1 MPQETN
7 SNPTFTSP
15 SKNLRGLETLAS
27 NNVENSPTHEDIFND
42 YGLAL
47 RKAKEAAERRYQ
59 AAQWLREMEQDASES
74 LPKEPTE
81 EEFCLALRNGLI
93 LCNVLNK
100 VNPGAVLKI
109 VENPIIP
116 EQLTEGAAQSAI
128 QYFENMRNFLVAV
141 KDMQLLTFEASD
153 VEKGGSMN
161 KVVDCILFLKGY
173 YEWKQAGGIGVWRY
187 GGTVKIM
194 ALPKGSP
201 PSLIGSESADDSL
214 DGSESSQYEQLLEF
228 LHLSNE
234 VAIEE
239 SKTANALA
247 FLFDRFG
254 LWLIQAYVRESNE
267 IEELPL
273 NAMLIDTLI
282 SKIVKDF
289 SALLVSQG
297 TQLGLFLKKILKA
310 DLNSLSKSDFIE
322 AISMYLGERTS
333 VASNDFFK
341 FCICGGKREAIHQTI
356 SHSNAYTQLI
366 HLQQRELKD
375 IKLDFQETKLE
386 VKQIHSNWARQLERL
401 AHHIKGLEVA
411 SSSHQKVLEEN
422 RLLYNQ
428 VQDLKGTIRVYCR
441 VRPFLQGQE
450 NGQLTVDYIGE
461 NGNIMISNP
470 LKQGKDARKVFS
482 FNKVFGPN
490 VTQEQIYI
498 DTQPLIRS
506 VLDGFNVCI
515 FAYGQTGSGKTYT
528 MSGQDLTTE
537 QTWGVNYR
545 ALRDLFQISKE
556 RADMVKYEF
565 TLTIRTLD
573 IRNNSQLNG
582 LNVLDA
588 SWVPVSSTRD
598 VLELMRIGQ
607 KNRAVGTTALNE
619 RSSRSHS
626 VLTVH
631 VYGKE
636 LVSGSILKGCLHLVD
651 LAGNERVDKSEAVGD
666 RLKEAQ
672 HINRSLSALGDVISA
687 LAQKSAH
694 IPYRNSKLTQVLQD
708 SLGGQAKT
716 LMCVHI
722 SPEVNAIGET
732 ISTLKFAERISNL
745 KLALEKKE
753 AEVEQIKAGNVRS
766 MTESQRGRAVSPFQI
781 PRNGIPE
788 ATSRSSSS
796 GKQRRSRFPSAF
808 ADKESLPKMAIPAED
823 RLARALKVRSPSPP
837 VRRSLSTDRGASNRS
852 RIKADMVDNQPVS
865 KVQFPARVPVNKS
878 FATTNVTPSSDA
890 NSSGVHSIFQ
900 EAAKQ
905 ENISDALYNLRKL
918 SINKVRPEHED
929 EQFRQALNVRQG
941 EIRKSKAESKAKMKH
956 QLPAMTLLSEM
967 DAEEASK
974 SDFSEP
980 EYEQSF
986 VGSPMHAALKM
997 KKPGHKFSRNS
1008 HNIEQRGFMQPQSQ
1022 AVVPPLGRKTDRTL
1036 TEIASVITGKLMVR
1050 ELCQFYKCPYW
1061 CKTMDI
1067 ATNGGWSLSWIE
1079 GKVLTFDESEA
1090 GELDGRRLALLGKII
1105 ADKPQSKGGVQGVFR
1120 RVWGEWRDITITELS
1135 ENTYL
1140 FTFKEA
1146 RAAEQILEEGP
1157 CGLRV
1162 QIHGLSLDQMSPKNA
1177 KKVGDQIG
1185 RVLEIED
1192 PISSH
1197 GIRRGFF
1204 RIRVLKDVSK
1214 PLPLGFW
1221 ASRVGKSNIWDS
1233 FKYEHLADFC
1243 YKCGCDSHVDVHCIK
1258 DTVMSIPDPS
1268 LPKYGLWMRANP
1280 SVSSMKALA
1289 EMEKSPHKAKQV
1301 MGRITFVFI
1310 ASKIVLLLQVLKIG
1324 TPNCIIS
1331 QHYGWQFGGINGA
1344 PSSATSRRYQAA
1356 EWLRQM
1362 NQVVLEFLPKAPTEE
1377 EFRRALYN
1385 GFILCNILN
1394 KVSADVVPK
1403 VVKTSFT
1410 FSQLTE
1416 EDRNQ
1421 VSENMRNFLAAV
1433 KDKHLLA
1440 FEASDM
1446 EKGDSINKVVDCIL
1460 CLKGYHEWKK
1470 AGGVGVWR
1478 EESELSKYEQ
1488 LRDFIYVDKE

>member
-7 SNPTFTSP
+7 SDPTFTSP
-15 SKNLRGLETLAS
+15 SKNLK
-27 NNVENSPTHEDIFND
+27 NSPTHEDIFND
-42 YGLAL
+42 YDLAQ
-47 RKAKEAAERRYQ
+47 RKAEEAAARRYQ
-59 AAQWLREMEQDASES
+59 AAQWLREMGQGASES

-100 VNPGAVLKI
+100 VNPGAVPKI

-116 EQLTEGAAQSAI
+116 EHSTEGAAQSAI

-161 KVVDCILFLKGY
+161 KVVDCILCLKGY
-173 YEWKQAGGIGVWRY
+173 YEWKQAGGLGVWRY

-201 PSLIGSESADDSL
+201 SSLIGSESADDSF
-214 DGSESSQYEQLLEF
+214 DGSELSQYEQLLEF

-234 VAIEE
+234 VAVEE

-254 LWLIQAYVRESNE
+254 LWLIQAYVSESNE
-267 IEELPL
+267 IEEFPL
-273 NAMLIDTLI
+273 NAMVIDTLI

-322 AISMYLGERTS
+322 AISLYLGQRTR

-341 FCICGGKREAIHQTI
+341 FCICGGKREVIHQTVN
-356 SHSNAYTQLI
+356 HSNAYTQLI

-386 VKQIHSNWARQLERL
+386 VQQTHLNWSRQLERL

-411 SSSHQKVLEEN
+411 SSSYHKVLEEN
-422 RLLYNQ
+422 RMLYNQ

-441 VRPFLQGQE
+441 VRPFLQGQA
-450 NGQLTVDYIGE
+450 NGQSTIDHIGE
-461 NGNIMISNP
+461 NGNIMIVNP

-482 FNKVFGPN
+482 FNKVFGTN
-490 VTQEQIYI
+490 VSQEQIYI

-528 MSGQDLTTE
+528 MSGPDLTTE

-545 ALRDLFQISKE
+545 SLRDLFQISKE
-556 RADMVKYEF
+556 RADVVKYEVGVQM
-565 TLTIRTLD
+565 IE
-573 IRNNSQLNG
+573 IYNEQLNG
-582 LNVLDA
+582 LNVPDA

-598 VLELMRIGQ
+598 VLEMMRIGQ
-607 KNRAVGTTALNE
+607 KNRAVGATALNE

-626 VLTVH
+626 VLTIH

-651 LAGNERVDKSEAVGD
+651 LAGSERVDKSEAVGD

-716 LMCVHI
+716 LMFVHI

-732 ISTLKFAERISNL
+732 ISTLKFAERVASIELGAARSNKETGEIRELKEEISNL

-753 AEVEQIKAGNVRS
+753 AEVEQLKAGNVRS
-766 MTESQRGRAVSPFQI
+766 MTEPQRGRAVSPFQI

-788 ATSRSSSS
+788 ATSRSASS

-808 ADKESLPKMAIPAED
+808 TDNETLPKMAIPAEG
-823 RLARALKVRSPSPP
+823 RLTSALKARSPSPP

-852 RIKADMVDNQPVS
+852 RIKADTVDNQPVS
-865 KVQFPARVPVNKS
+865 KVPFPARVPVNKS
-878 FATTNVTPSSDA
+878 FVTTNVTPSSDT

-900 EAAKQ
+900 ETSKQ

-941 EIRKSKAESKAKMKH
+941 GIRKSKAESKAKMKH

-967 DAEEASK
+967 DAGEKIEESSK

-980 EYEQSF
+980 EYDQSL

-997 KKPGHKFSRNS
+997 KKLGHIFSRNS
-1008 HNIEQRGFMQPQSQ
+1008 HNHEKRGFRQPQPQ
-1022 AVVPPLGRKTDRTL
+1022 AVVPSLGRKTDRT
-1036 TEIASVITGKLMVR
+1036 
-1050 ELCQFYKCPYW
+1050 
-1061 CKTMDI
+1061 
-1067 ATNGGWSLSWIE
+1067 
-1079 GKVLTFDESEA
+1079 
-1090 GELDGRRLALLGKII
+1090 
-1105 ADKPQSKGGVQGVFR
+1105 
-1120 RVWGEWRDITITELS
+1120 
-1135 ENTYL
+1135 
-1140 FTFKEA
+1140 
-1146 RAAEQILEEGP
+1146 
-1157 CGLRV
+1157 
-1162 QIHGLSLDQMSPKNA
+1162 
-1177 KKVGDQIG
+1177 
-1185 RVLEIED
+1185 
-1192 PISSH
+1192 
-1197 GIRRGFF
+1197 
-1204 RIRVLKDVSK
+1204 
-1214 PLPLGFW
+1214 
-1221 ASRVGKSNIWDS
+1221 
-1233 FKYEHLADFC
+1233 
-1243 YKCGCDSHVDVHCIK
+1243 
-1258 DTVMSIPDPS
+1258 
-1268 LPKYGLWMRANP
+1268 
-1280 SVSSMKALA
+1280 
-1289 EMEKSPHKAKQV
+1289 
-1301 MGRITFVFI
+1301 
-1310 ASKIVLLLQVLKIG
+1310 
-1324 TPNCIIS
+1324 
-1331 QHYGWQFGGINGA
+1331 
-1344 PSSATSRRYQAA
+1344 
-1356 EWLRQM
+1356 
-1362 NQVVLEFLPKAPTEE
+1362 PTEGNNTNPMMP
-1377 EFRRALYN
+1377 EFRRSRSSPR
-1385 GFILCNILN
+1385 G
-1394 KVSADVVPK
+1394 K
-1403 VVKTSFT
+1403 
-1410 FSQLTE
+1410 
-1416 EDRNQ
+1416 
-1421 VSENMRNFLAAV
+1421 FLV
-1433 KDKHLLA
+1433 LP
-1440 FEASDM
+1440 
-1446 EKGDSINKVVDCIL
+1446 
-1460 CLKGYHEWKK
+1460 
-1470 AGGVGVWR
+1470 
-1478 EESELSKYEQ
+1478 
-1488 LRDFIYVDKE
+1488 